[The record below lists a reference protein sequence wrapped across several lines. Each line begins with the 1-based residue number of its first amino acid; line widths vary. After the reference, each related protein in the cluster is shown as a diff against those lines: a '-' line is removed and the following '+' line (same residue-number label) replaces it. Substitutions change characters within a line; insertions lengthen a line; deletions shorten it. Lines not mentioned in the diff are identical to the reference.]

1 MMAHACTLSI
11 WETEAGR
18 AGVQEYPWLH
28 QKFKASGPYLDKK
41 GEIVNDSLTVEWRR
55 IQGDIIV
62 LSSFQRKDQEVLA
75 GRTAGHLQKQPR
87 TGEMAQE
94 LSAGLTDV
102 WGLVLSHHTIQLPV
116 TPASVNP
123 KYSSGLYMYPHT

>member
-18 AGVQEYPWLH
+18 AGVQEYPWLP
-28 QKFKASGPYLDKK
+28 QKFKAGGPYLDKK

-75 GRTAGHLQKQPR
+75 GRTAGHLQK
-87 TGEMAQE
+87 
-94 LSAGLTDV
+94 
-102 WGLVLSHHTIQLPV
+102 
-116 TPASVNP
+116 
-123 KYSSGLYMYPHT
+123 